1 MNILE
6 ASAAM
11 ARAFVTEDQA
21 DEALLL
27 ACCKAAE
34 AELLTCLKPGLT
46 EEDCADS
53 FTLACCYLALSY
65 LCAGKSTGAQQFTVG
80 DVSIRRGG
88 EDISAACLRT
98 QARLAMAPFLKD
110 SAFAFKGVRT

>member
-1 MNILE
+1 MTILE

-11 ARAFVTEDQA
+11 ARAFVTEEQA
-21 DEALLL
+21 DDALIL

-34 AELLTCLKPGLT
+34 AELLNGLKPGLT

-53 FTLACCYLALSY
+53 FTLAVSYLALSY
-65 LCAGKSTGAQQFTVG
+65 LCAGKSTAPQQFTVG

-88 EDISAACLRT
+88 EDISAACLRA

-110 SAFAFKGVRT
+110 SAFAFKGVKT